1 MNPFV
6 RLGLSAD
13 ADEAQIKRAYAKLLR
28 ITRPDDDP
36 EGFQQLNDAYQRCLT
51 LARQRALAPVEA
63 GSDPHDPLDRDDPSD
78 EARAQGE
85 DAWTAADAF
94 EFRPIATEPRV
105 QSPDFDHQ
113 PRIVAPPDPSPRPIA
128 IPPAPDPFARPAAA
142 PGASAHTAARPI
154 PRSTHLH
161 AAATAPVH
169 DAEPEPPFDNKHF
182 LAELNHIARTRPVEE
197 LERWLRENP
206 ALYLV
211 ARKQTL
217 APVLVS
223 YLSEQPTL
231 YLKQLDVVLHFFD
244 LDTIHERSSPL
255 QARIADLRA
264 RARTRGQDFRELEFD
279 PNPRPGKRAAGFQM
293 TPQMVFYLLIGL
305 VMLARVLKAVS
316 ESGHS

>member
-6 RLGLSAD
+6 RLGVSAD

-36 EGFQQLNDAYQRCLT
+36 AGFQQLNDAYQRCLAST
-51 LARQRALAPVEA
+51 RQRALATDEA
-63 GSDPHDPLDRDDPSD
+63 GVDAHDRQGRED
-78 EARAQGE
+78 EAQRD

-94 EFRPIATEPRV
+94 EFTPIATNPQV
-105 QSPDFDHQ
+105 QAPEFDHQ

-128 IPPAPDPFARPAAA
+128 IPPAPDPFARPNAAA
-142 PGASAHTAARPI
+142 GASAHTAARPI

-161 AAATAPVH
+161 AAATAPIH
-169 DAEPEPPFDNKHF
+169 DAEYEPTFDSQRF
-182 LAELNHIARTRPVEE
+182 LAELSHIAHIRPAEE
-197 LERWLRENP
+197 LERWLRESP
-206 ALYLV
+206 ALYSV

-217 APVLVS
+217 APALVTC
-223 YLSEQPTL
+223 LSEQPTL
-231 YLKQLDVVLHFFD
+231 YLRQLDVVLHFFD
-244 LDTIHERSSPL
+244 LDTVHERTSSL

-264 RARTRGQDFRELEFD
+264 RARARGLDFRELEFD
-279 PNPRPGKRAAGFQM
+279 PNPRPGKRAAGFRM

-305 VMLARVLKAVS
+305 VMVGRMLKAVS